1 MAKNLIIALP
11 LLLAIG
17 CSSSEFSGQSIP
29 KKNVAKVTAPASK
42 GAASA
47 SESKGGGA
55 DTRTTETSKAERA
68 TTTEPAT
75 PLAAAKPVAAATPV
89 APSPVTET
97 AALGPA
103 QVDIPVDVIA
113 NILRSSSNA
122 GNQNCVSISVNG
134 AGFLQLQCL
143 QGEGVQG
150 PAESRTLTLRKASSN
165 SFALQNNNGGSFCV
179 TLLEGGTRL
188 IIGLEDG
195 NDNDYNDY
203 LIDIRTT
210 EGARFENA
218 SYPSCGNWG
227 IDENSF

>member
-1 MAKNLIIALP
+1 MVKSLIMVFP
-11 LLLAIG
+11 LLLPVG
-17 CSSSEFSGQSIP
+17 CSSSGFSGQSVP
-29 KKNVAKVTAPASK
+29 KKNVAKVTVPASK

-47 SESKGGGA
+47 SESKGVGS
-55 DTRTTETSKAERA
+55 DTRTTETPKTEGA
-68 TTTEPAT
+68 TIQPAT
-75 PLAAAKPVAAATPV
+75 PVAAANPV
-89 APSPVTET
+89 APIPVTQT
-97 AALGPA
+97 AALGAA
-103 QVDIPVDVIA
+103 QADVPVAVTA
-113 NILRSSSNA
+113 NILRSSAKA
-122 GNQNCVSISVNG
+122 GNQNCVSIAVNG

-195 NDNDYNDY
+195 DDNDYNDY

-210 EGARFENA
+210 KGARFENA